1 MSITIKICGIT
12 RAEDAESAIAAGAD
26 ALGFNFYEKSPR
38 YIAPDR
44 VSAMATAGVLRV
56 GVFVNAPPDAVS
68 RIARTARLDIVQLHG
83 DEDPADYAPLRIWK
97 AYRVTREWTVPARS
111 NAEAILLDGPAPGSG
126 AAFDWTLADRI
137 PVPFLIAG
145 GLDADNVMRAI
156 RITNPWGVDA
166 CSLLESAPG
175 VKDPG
180 KVARVIRAARTAT
193 V

>member
-1 MSITIKICGIT
+1 MSITVKICGIT
-12 RAEDAESAIAAGAD
+12 RAEDAENAIAAGAD
-26 ALGFNFYEKSPR
+26 ALGFNFYERSPR

-44 VSAMATAGVLRV
+44 AGEIDTTGVLRV

-83 DEDPADYAPLRIWK
+83 DEVPADYAPLRIWK

-126 AAFDWTLADRI
+126 AAFDWTLAGGI

-145 GLDADNVMRAI
+145 GLDADNVMEAI
-156 RITNPWGVDA
+156 RIANPWGVDA
-166 CSLLESAPG
+166 CSLLESSPG

-180 KVARVIRAARTAT
+180 KVARFIRAARAAT